1 MKRGP
6 CAQHALGVTFDVS
19 LAVLSGQC
27 CKCEEEREIVRMRT
41 GPCAQCALSVT
52 FDASWT
58 GCALR
63 QGCKSDEEEEREI
76 VHMKVGLVLD
86 MHSVLHLMY
95 LGLAVLSG
103 SAASV
108 TASSAWLLH
117 LTAVYSFLAEQKL
130 LGNAGSEVNKI
141 TYIRHL
147 SDVALIHSSCSVPG
161 VGSPL
166 VVFSTMSTL

>member
-1 MKRGP
+1 MRTRP
-6 CAQHALGVTFDVS
+6 CA
-19 LAVLSGQC
+19 
-27 CKCEEEREIVRMRT
+27 R
-41 GPCAQCALSVT
+41 CALSVT

-63 QGCKSDEEEEREI
+63 QGCESEEEEEEREREI
-76 VHMKVGLVLD
+76 VHMKIGLVLD
-86 MHSVLHLMY
+86 MHSVMHLMY

-108 TASSAWLLH
+108 TASPAWLLH

-130 LGNAGSEVNKI
+130 LGITYNAGGEVNKI

-166 VVFSTMSTL
+166 VVFPQ